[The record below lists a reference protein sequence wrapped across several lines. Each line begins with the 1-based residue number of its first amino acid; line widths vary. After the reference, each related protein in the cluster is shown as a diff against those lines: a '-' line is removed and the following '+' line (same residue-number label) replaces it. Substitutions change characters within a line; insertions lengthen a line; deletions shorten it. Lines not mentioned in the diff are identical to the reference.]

1 MNQMTDI
8 APLTL
13 TPTQLIGKMVDL
25 HTAYGLGT
33 SGYAMRSGYDARE
46 QLQELVAALL
56 DNGHL
61 MAWATAYEAQQLRAK
76 TEGYA

>member
-1 MNQMTDI
+1 MTDI

-46 QLQELVAALL
+46 QLQELVATMLES
-56 DNGHL
+56 GQL
-61 MAWATAYEAQQLRAK
+61 MAFAAAYEAQQLRAK
-76 TEGYA
+76 TEGHA